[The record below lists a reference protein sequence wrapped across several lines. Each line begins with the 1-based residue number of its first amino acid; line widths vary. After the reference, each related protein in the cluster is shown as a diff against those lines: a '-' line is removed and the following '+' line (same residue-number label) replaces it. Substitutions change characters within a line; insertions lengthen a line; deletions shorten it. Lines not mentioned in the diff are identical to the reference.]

1 MGDHSQDPTPQK
13 EKKRLSLGKAVG
25 GTKLTGLNQVRQS
38 FSHGRSKTVTVEVKK
53 KRLHHSSGPESEKP
67 SETLQRATAPQFSA
81 DFSHHLT
88 HEEHDTRLRALKEA
102 MQTAAEEALL
112 AEKQAAELEL
122 QRAAEAE
129 KTQQEKIS
137 TTEEATQVVSFTEE
151 PPSVPLDLSLGIKI
165 IEKKKSPPRVV
176 HPPKEQADEEGEEA
190 TPPKRRPGR
199 TESSDTRKTD
209 VRRSLKQ
216 VAWRSSDE
224 EDEDDSTTR
233 RSFGKKRRKK
243 QFSFQQN
250 SAQKVLRDL
259 TIPDFITAQELA
271 SRMAEKVG
279 DVIKILMNMGV
290 LVTQNQSIDGETAEL
305 VANELGHRATRTS
318 ESDIERD
325 LTLQDDAPEHLVTR
339 APVVTVMGHVDH
351 GKTSLLDALRKT
363 NHVASEAGG
372 ITQHIGAYQVSL
384 PSGKRIT
391 FIDTPGHAAFTEMRS
406 RGAHATDIVVLV
418 VAADDGVKDQT
429 VEAIHHARAAGVPIV
444 VAINKIDKPG
454 ANPDHVR
461 QMLLHHEIILEHLGG
476 DVLDVEVSA
485 KTGLNLDKLEE
496 TILLQ
501 AEILDLKANPD
512 RLAEGVVV
520 EARLEKGRGPVA
532 TILVQKGTLKVGD
545 IFVAGKEW
553 GRVRAL
559 IDDHGKKVLVA
570 GPSMP
575 VEVSG
580 FSAPPSAG
588 DLFVALDNEARAREI
603 AEFRERQAHQKK
615 VAVSASS
622 QSWEEILAAK
632 ASGTDT
638 QVIELPLIL
647 KVDTQGSLEALTN
660 SLEGIAHEEVRVR
673 LLHGA
678 VGAITESD
686 AVLAKASRALIVG
699 FNVRANLQA
708 REIAKKE
715 NLDIRYYSVIYNI
728 LDDVKAALS
737 GLLSPTLREQF
748 LGNAVIRQVFNVT
761 KTGKVA
767 GCMVTEGM
775 VKRGAKVRLLRDHI
789 VIHEG
794 ALKTL
799 KRLKDEVKE
808 VREGYECGMAFENYQ
823 DIREGDIIECFEI
836 EEIQRSL

>member
-1 MGDHSQDPTPQK
+1 
-13 EKKRLSLGKAVG
+13 
-25 GTKLTGLNQVRQS
+25 
-38 FSHGRSKTVTVEVKK
+38 
-53 KRLHHSSGPESEKP
+53 
-67 SETLQRATAPQFSA
+67 
-81 DFSHHLT
+81 
-88 HEEHDTRLRALKEA
+88 
-102 MQTAAEEALL
+102 
-112 AEKQAAELEL
+112 
-122 QRAAEAE
+122 
-129 KTQQEKIS
+129 
-137 TTEEATQVVSFTEE
+137 
-151 PPSVPLDLSLGIKI
+151 
-165 IEKKKSPPRVV
+165 
-176 HPPKEQADEEGEEA
+176 
-190 TPPKRRPGR
+190 
-199 TESSDTRKTD
+199 
-209 VRRSLKQ
+209 
-216 VAWRSSDE
+216 
-224 EDEDDSTTR
+224 
-233 RSFGKKRRKK
+233 
-243 QFSFQQN
+243 
-250 SAQKVLRDL
+250 
-259 TIPDFITAQELA
+259 
-271 SRMAEKVG
+271 
-279 DVIKILMNMGV
+279 
-290 LVTQNQSIDGETAEL
+290 
-305 VANELGHRATRTS
+305 
-318 ESDIERD
+318 
-325 LTLQDDAPEHLVTR
+325 
-339 APVVTVMGHVDH
+339 
-351 GKTSLLDALRKT
+351 
-363 NHVASEAGG
+363 
-372 ITQHIGAYQVSL
+372 
-384 PSGKRIT
+384 GKRIT

-406 RGAHATDIVVLV
+406 RGAHVTDIVVLV

-429 VEAIHHARAAGVPIV
+429 IEAIHHAKAAGVPIV

-496 TILLQ
+496 AILLQ

-559 IDDHGKKVLVA
+559 IDDHGKKVLTA
-570 GPSMP
+570 WPSMP

-588 DLFVALDNEARAREI
+588 DLFVALDNEARAREV

-622 QSWEEILAAK
+622 QSWEEILTAK

-638 QVIELPLIL
+638 QVVELPLIL

-715 NLDIRYYSVIYNI
+715 GLDIRYYSIIYNI

-761 KTGKVA
+761 KTGRVA

-775 VKRGAKVRLLRDHI
+775 VKR
-789 VIHEG
+789 
-794 ALKTL
+794 
-799 KRLKDEVKE
+799 
-808 VREGYECGMAFENYQ
+808 
-823 DIREGDIIECFEI
+823 
-836 EEIQRSL
+836 

>member
-1 MGDHSQDPTPQK
+1 MGDHSQDPTPEK
-13 EKKRLSLGKAVG
+13 EKKPLSLGKTIG
-25 GTKLTGLNQVRQS
+25 GKKPMGLNQVRQS

-53 KRLHHSSGPESEKP
+53 KRLHHPSGPESEKL
-67 SETLQRATAPQFSA
+67 SEIFQGGTSPRFSA
-81 DFSHHLT
+81 DPSRLT
-88 HEEHDTRLRALKEA
+88 HEEHDTRLRVLKEA
-102 MQTAAEEALL
+102 MQTAAEDALL
-112 AEKQAAELEL
+112 AEKQAAELKL

-129 KTQQEKIS
+129 EKQQGKTFTS
-137 TTEEATQVVSFTEE
+137 EETPQNVSNFKEE
-151 PPSVPLDLSLGIKI
+151 PPALPLDLSLGIKI

-176 HPPKEQADEEGEEA
+176 HPPKERTNEEGEEA
-190 TPPKRRPGR
+190 APKRRPGR
-199 TESSDTRKTD
+199 ADSTDVRKTD

-224 EDEDDSTTR
+224 EDEDGSTSR
-233 RSFGKKRRKK
+233 RGFGKKRRKK
-243 QFSFQQN
+243 QVSSQQN
-250 SAQKVLRDL
+250 SAQKVLRDF
-259 TIPDFITAQELA
+259 TIPDFITVQELA

-305 VANELGHRATRTS
+305 VANELGHRVTRTS

-325 LTLQDDAPEHLVTR
+325 LTLQEDTQEHLITR

-363 NHVASEAGG
+363 NQVASEAGG

-406 RGAHATDIVVLV
+406 RGAHVTDIVVLV

-429 VEAIHHARAAGVPIV
+429 IEAIHHAKAAGVPIV

-559 IDDHGKKVLVA
+559 IDDRGKKVLIA

-588 DLFVALDNEARAREI
+588 DLFVALDNEARAREV

-622 QSWEEILAAK
+622 QSWEEILTAK

-638 QVIELPLIL
+638 QVVELPLIL

-715 NLDIRYYSVIYNI
+715 GLDIRYYSVIYNI

-794 ALKTL
+794 SLKTL

-823 DIREGDIIECFEI
+823 DIREGDVIECFEI